1 MKELLIRMIVILG
14 IIMTSASVV
23 LLPAVSAEDGLP
35 QVQLNADNIAPRP
48 IEDRTSEVVP
58 RDYAHAWQNMVQ
70 ALDQNRSDL
79 LDGYFTGFAKDN
91 LSKLIA
97 EQKRTGIRVRYV
109 DHGHKLDGL
118 FYAPAGDAMQLRDH
132 AQLEVQIL
140 DGGKLI
146 HSEQLTQTYLVLM
159 TPGADRWLIRDL
171 ESTEAPR

>member
-1 MKELLIRMIVILG
+1 
-14 IIMTSASVV
+14 MTSVSAG
-23 LLPAVSAEDGLP
+23 LLPAVSAADDVLP
-35 QVQLNADNIAPRP
+35 KVQLNADNLAPRP

-70 ALDQNRSDL
+70 ALDQNRADL

-91 LSKLIA
+91 LSKLIT

-109 DHGHKLDGL
+109 DHGHKLDAL
-118 FYAPAGDAMQLRDH
+118 FYAPAGDTMQLRDQ
-132 AQLEVQIL
+132 AQLEIQIL

-146 HSEQLTQTYLVLM
+146 QSEQLTQTYLVLM

-171 ESTEAPR
+171 ESTEPAR

>member
-1 MKELLIRMIVILG
+1 MALALG
-14 IIMTSASVV
+14 ITMTIASAG
-23 LLPAVSAEDGLP
+23 LLPGVYADDGVLP
-35 QVQLNADNIAPRP
+35 KVQLNADNIAPRP

-58 RDYAHAWQNMVQ
+58 RDYARAWQNMVQ
-70 ALDQNRSDL
+70 ALDQNRADL
-79 LDGYFTGFAKDN
+79 LDGYFTGYAKDN

-97 EQKRTGIRVRYV
+97 DQKRTGIRVRYV
-109 DHGHKLDGL
+109 DHGHKLDAL

-159 TPGADRWLIRDL
+159 TPGADRWLVRDL
-171 ESTEAPR
+171 ETTEAAR

>member
-1 MKELLIRMIVILG
+1 MVLALG
-14 IIMTSASVV
+14 ITMTIVSAS
-23 LLPAVSAEDGLP
+23 LPPGVSADDDVLP
-35 QVQLNADNIAPRP
+35 KVQLNADNIAPRP

-58 RDYAHAWQNMVQ
+58 RDYAHAWQNMAQ
-70 ALDQNRSDL
+70 ALDQNRADL

-97 EQKRTGIRVRYV
+97 DQKRTGIHVRYV
-109 DHGHKLDGL
+109 DHGHKLDAL
-118 FYAPAGDAMQLRDH
+118 FYAPAGDAMQLRDR

-159 TPGADRWLIRDL
+159 TPGADRWLVRDL
-171 ESTEAPR
+171 ETTEAAR